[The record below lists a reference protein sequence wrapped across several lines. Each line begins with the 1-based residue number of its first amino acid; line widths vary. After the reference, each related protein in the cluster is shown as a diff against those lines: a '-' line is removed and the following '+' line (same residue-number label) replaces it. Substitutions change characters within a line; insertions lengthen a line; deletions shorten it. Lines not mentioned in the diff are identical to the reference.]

1 MSSDI
6 NMSTFDSLDNT
17 FKVKPTKALDANLKK
32 VREDNNLPVPPNNAD
47 KDLEDDFQE
56 AREMLKRTAQYSEEA
71 VKGILH
77 IAKNSDHPRAYEV
90 AGQLIKTMQENAKD
104 MLDVQEKKS
113 KIAAEAKATKPAGG
127 VVNNNLF
134 VGSTKDLLRAL
145 NKDVIDHE

>member
-1 MSSDI
+1 
-6 NMSTFDSLDNT
+6 MSTFDNLDDT
-17 FKVKPTKALDANLKK
+17 FKAKPTKALDANLKK
-32 VREDNNLPVPPNNAD
+32 VREDNNLPVPPHDAN

-90 AGQLIKTMQENAKD
+90 AGQLIKAMQENAKD
-104 MLDVQEKKS
+104 MLEVQEKKS
-113 KIAAEAKATKPAGG
+113 KVDAEAKGNKPSGG
-127 VVNNNLF
+127 TVNNNLF

>member
-1 MSSDI
+1 
-6 NMSTFDSLDNT
+6 MSTFDSLDQT
-17 FKVKPTKALDANLKK
+17 FKVKPTKALEANLKQ
-32 VREDNNLPVPPNNAD
+32 VRQDNNLPAPPNDVN

-113 KIAAEAKATKPAGG
+113 RIAAETKNKNPAGG
-127 VVNNNLF
+127 VTNNNLF

-145 NKDVIDHE
+145 NKDSDVIEHE

>member
-1 MSSDI
+1 
-6 NMSTFDSLDNT
+6 MSTFDSLDDT
-17 FKVKPTKALDANLKK
+17 FKVSPTKALNSNLKK
-32 VREDNNLPVPPNNAD
+32 VREDNNLPTPVSTPE
-47 KDLEDDFQE
+47 KELEDDYQE
-56 AREMLKRTAQYSEEA
+56 AREMLKRTAEYSEEA

-113 KIAAEAKATKPAGG
+113 KIAAETKPKSTGG
-127 VVNNNLF
+127 VTNNNLF

-145 NKDVIDHE
+145 NKDIIEHE

>member
-1 MSSDI
+1 
-6 NMSTFDSLDNT
+6 MSTFDSLDDT
-17 FKVKPTKALDANLKK
+17 FKVKPTKALDTNLKK
-32 VREDNNLPVPPNNAD
+32 VRTDNNLPAPPHDAN

-104 MLDVQEKKS
+104 MLDVQEKNK
-113 KIAAEAKATKPAGG
+113 KVDAEMGNNKPAGG

>member
-1 MSSDI
+1 
-6 NMSTFDSLDNT
+6 MSTFDSLDDT
-17 FKVKPTKALDANLKK
+17 FKTKPTKALDANLKK
-32 VREDNNLPVPPNNAD
+32 VREDNNLPAPPHDAN

-56 AREMLKRTAQYSEEA
+56 AREMLKRTAEYSEEA

-104 MLDVQEKKS
+104 MLDVQEKK
-113 KIAAEAKATKPAGG
+113 KKVDAEMGNNKPAGG
-127 VVNNNLF
+127 VTNNNLF

>member
-1 MSSDI
+1 M
-6 NMSTFDSLDNT
+6 NTFDSLDNT
-17 FKVKPTKALDANLKK
+17 FKAKPTKALDANLKQ
-32 VREDNNLPVPPNNAD
+32 VREKNNLPVPPNDAE

-113 KIAAEAKATKPAGG
+113 KVDAETKATKPSGG
-127 VVNNNLF
+127 VTNNNLF

-145 NKDVIDHE
+145 NKDVIEHE

>member
-1 MSSDI
+1 
-6 NMSTFDSLDNT
+6 MSTFDNLDDT
-17 FKVKPTKALDANLKK
+17 FKAKPTKALDANLKQ
-32 VREDNNLPVPPNNAD
+32 VREKNNLPVPPNDAE

-113 KIAAEAKATKPAGG
+113 KVDAESKTTKPSSG
-127 VVNNNLF
+127 VTNNNLF

>member
-1 MSSDI
+1 
-6 NMSTFDSLDNT
+6 MSTFDDLDDA
-17 FKVKPTKALDANLKK
+17 FKVSPTKALDANLKRTRK
-32 VREDNNLPVPPNNAD
+32 DNNLPTPPANTK

-56 AREMLKRTAQYSEEA
+56 ARDMLKRNAEYSEEA

-104 MLDVQEKKS
+104 MLEVQERKK
-113 KIAAEAKATKPAGG
+113 KVDIDNGPKQPTG
-127 VVNNNLF
+127 VTNNNLF

-145 NKDVIDHE
+145 NKQEAQEVIEHDS

>member
-1 MSSDI
+1 
-6 NMSTFDSLDNT
+6 MSTFDSLDDT
-17 FKVKPTKALDANLKK
+17 FKAKPTKALDANLKQ
-32 VREDNNLPVPPNNAD
+32 VREKNNLPVPPNDAE

-113 KIAAEAKATKPAGG
+113 KVDAESKTTKPSSG
-127 VVNNNLF
+127 VTNNNLF